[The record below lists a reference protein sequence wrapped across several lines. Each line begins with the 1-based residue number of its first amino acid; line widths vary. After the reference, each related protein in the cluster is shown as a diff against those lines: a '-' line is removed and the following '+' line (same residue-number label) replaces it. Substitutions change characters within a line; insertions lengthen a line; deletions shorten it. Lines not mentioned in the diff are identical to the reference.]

1 MREPP
6 EFFDDIPMFPRVAQL
21 LRIIERF
28 VQSHAAILIG
38 QRLGMHERQI
48 EERPHRRIGRLIK
61 TARKCAIG
69 HSAGHGIRREGAR
82 VAAKHVAR
90 KLVEQKH
97 KRKCALPAFLP
108 SREPAARRGLVRRKE
123 SAIE

>member
-6 EFFDDIPMFPRVAQL
+6 EFLDDIPMLPRVAQL

-28 VQSHAAILIG
+28 VQSHATILID
-38 QRLGMHERQI
+38 QRLGMHVRQI

-61 TARKCAIG
+61 AARNCAIG
-69 HSAGHGIRREGAR
+69 HSAGHGIRCKRPR
-82 VAAKHVAR
+82 FAAKHVAR

-97 KRKCALPAFLP
+97 KRERAFLAFLP
-108 SREPAARRGLVRRKE
+108 SREPAARRY
-123 SAIE
+123 